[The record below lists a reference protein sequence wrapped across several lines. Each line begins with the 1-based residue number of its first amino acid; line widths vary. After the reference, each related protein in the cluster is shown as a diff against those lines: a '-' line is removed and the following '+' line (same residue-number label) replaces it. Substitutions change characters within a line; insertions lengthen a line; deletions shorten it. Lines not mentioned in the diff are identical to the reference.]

1 MKALPDNPA
10 LARIVKRAPRNLE
23 LDRLRAIAVLL
34 TCYVHWRQVFY
45 PWTFTMHF
53 AGPAT
58 PLDLLSNAWA
68 GVDLFF
74 VISGYIISHTIVRE
88 FDALRDDPGAL
99 AAHVKAFYV
108 RRAFRILPV
117 AWCVILIVI
126 ACGAFLNAGGYF
138 ADSVYN
144 LQAALSIFTY
154 TFNFWLPDHKIAPGV
169 PLAPYWSL
177 SVEEQF
183 YLVFPVFLM
192 LTRSTRQRAL
202 WLALSLIAISVAI
215 RPYLLSDPVKV
226 FFYTQTRCD
235 GMLYGC
241 LLYLAT
247 TRPWFAAIRV
257 SARGHGYLGGVVVLV
272 LALVLGSITAIGFD
286 NVVAVPVV
294 CMLSVA
300 LVFLAACEGGIVSFP
315 QPLQWIFD
323 CIGRRSYS
331 LYLVHLPMFF
341 VVTELMF
348 RYTRAHGIAITAQLW
363 PQYTLLMALLVA
375 GATELL
381 YRGVER
387 PMIAKGRRV
396 AAGVIGATQ
405 TALPKMD

>member
-10 LARIVKRAPRNLE
+10 LAHIVQRAPRNLE

-58 PLDLLSNAWA
+58 PLDLLGNAWA

-74 VISGYIISHTIVRE
+74 VISGYIISRTIVSE
-88 FDALRDDPGAL
+88 FDALRGDPGAL

-126 ACGAFLNAGGYF
+126 VCGAFLNAGGYF
-138 ADSVYN
+138 ADTVYN

-154 TFNFWLPDHKIAPGV
+154 TFNFWLPDHKTAPGV
-169 PLAPYWSL
+169 PLAQYWSL

-192 LTRSTRQRAL
+192 LTRTTRQRVL
-202 WLALSLIAISVAI
+202 WLTLTLVVISVAI
-215 RPYLLSDPVKV
+215 RPYLLADPLKV

-257 SARGHGYLGGVVVLV
+257 SARGSGYLGGAVVLL

-294 CMLSVA
+294 CMLSAA
-300 LVFLAACEGGIVSFP
+300 LVFLAACEGGVVSFP
-315 QPLQWIFD
+315 QPLQWAFD

-341 VVTELMF
+341 LTNELMF
-348 RYTRAHGIAITAQLW
+348 RYTRAHDIAITARLW
-363 PQYTLLMALLVA
+363 PQYTLLMVLLVA

-381 YRGVER
+381 YRCVER
-387 PMIAKGRRV
+387 PMIATGRRV
-396 AAGVIGATQ
+396 AESMAGA
-405 TALPKMD
+405 APAPLPKAG

>member
-1 MKALPDNPA
+1 MKALPDHSA
-10 LARIVKRAPRNLE
+10 LAHIVQRTPRNLE

-45 PWTFTMHF
+45 PWMFTMQF
-53 AGPAT
+53 GGPAT

-74 VISGYIISHTIVRE
+74 VISGYIISRTIVSE
-88 FDALRDDPGAL
+88 FDALRADPGAL

-117 AWCVILIVI
+117 AWCVILIVV
-126 ACGAFLNAGGYF
+126 ACGAYLNAGGYF
-138 ADSVYN
+138 AGTTYN

-169 PLAPYWSL
+169 PLAQYWSL

-183 YLVFPVFLM
+183 YLVFPLFLM
-192 LTRSTRQRAL
+192 LTRSTRQRVL
-202 WLALSLIAISVAI
+202 WLALTLLAVSVAI
-215 RPYLLSDPVKV
+215 RPYLLADPLKV

-257 SARGHGYLGGVVVLV
+257 SARGNGYLGGAVVLV

-294 CMLSVA
+294 CMLSAA
-300 LVFLAACEGGIVSFP
+300 LVFMAACEGGVVAFP
-315 QPLQWIFD
+315 QPLQWAFD

-341 VVTELMF
+341 LTNELMF
-348 RYTRAHGIAITAQLW
+348 RYTRAHEIAITARLW
-363 PQYTLLMALLVA
+363 PQYTLLMVLLVA

-381 YRGVER
+381 YRCVER

-396 AAGVIGATQ
+396 AADVIESAQ
-405 TALPKMD
+405 TALPKAA

>member
-1 MKALPDNPA
+1 MKALPDNPE
-10 LARIVKRAPRNLE
+10 LARIVKQAPRNLE

-74 VISGYIISHTIVRE
+74 VISGYIISRTIVSE
-88 FDALRDDPGAL
+88 FDALRDNPGSL

-117 AWCVILIVI
+117 AWCVILLVL

-138 ADSVYN
+138 AGTVYN

-192 LTRSTRQRAL
+192 LTRSTRQRVL
-202 WLALSLIAISVAI
+202 ILVLALVAISVAI
-215 RPYLLSDPVKV
+215 RPYLLADPLKV

-257 SARGHGYLGGVVVLV
+257 SARGTGYLGGVVVLV

-294 CMLSVA
+294 CMLSAA
-300 LVFLAACEGGIVSFP
+300 LVFLAACEGGVVSFP
-315 QPLQWIFD
+315 QPLQWAFD

-341 VVTELMF
+341 VTNELMF
-348 RYTRAHGIAITAQLW
+348 RYTRAHDIVITARLW
-363 PQYTLLMALLVA
+363 PQYTLLMVLLVA
-375 GATELL
+375 GMTELL
-381 YRGVER
+381 YRCVER
-387 PMIAKGRRV
+387 PMIVTGRRV
-396 AAGVIGATQ
+396 ASSVTGAVQATVPKAG
-405 TALPKMD
+405 